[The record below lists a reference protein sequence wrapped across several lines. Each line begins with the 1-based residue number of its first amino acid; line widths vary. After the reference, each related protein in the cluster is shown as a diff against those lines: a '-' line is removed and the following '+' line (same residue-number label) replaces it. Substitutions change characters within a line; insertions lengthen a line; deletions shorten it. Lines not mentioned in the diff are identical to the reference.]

1 MVPGFR
7 YAQSGLQPQGRSIV
21 RSVMRH
27 IRTLS
32 LLIASAVFC
41 LALAGPSRAAP
52 CGGDFNP
59 WLADFKR
66 EAATQG
72 ISQRAIGAALEGV
85 TVDPAV
91 LSRDRGQH
99 VFSQTFEQFSGRMI
113 SADRMRRGGA
123 LLARQAAIFAR
134 IERQFGVPGPVL
146 TAIWGLETDF
156 GVNQGKFSI
165 IRSVATLAHDCR
177 RPDKFRAE
185 LFDALRIVDRGD
197 MTPAELRGDWAGEI
211 GQTQFLPPSYLKY
224 GVDFDGNGKRDLIHS
239 SADALASTANYLK
252 GYGWRRGEP
261 WDEGTENFKVILE
274 WNKAK
279 VYAKTIAAFAE
290 RLAAGSR

>member
-1 MVPGFR
+1 
-7 YAQSGLQPQGRSIV
+7 
-21 RSVMRH
+21 MRH
-27 IRTLS
+27 MRMLS
-32 LLIASAVFC
+32 LSIGSALFC

-52 CGGDFNP
+52 CGGDFNA

-72 ISQRAIGAALEGV
+72 ISQRAIGSALDGIAA
-85 TVDPAV
+85 DPAV
-91 LSRDRGQH
+91 LSRDRGQR

-113 SADRMRRGGA
+113 SADRMRRGTA
-123 LLARQAAIFAR
+123 LLARHAAVFAR

-156 GVNQGKFSI
+156 GVNQGRFSI

-177 RPDKFRAE
+177 RTDKFRAE
-185 LFDALRIVDRGD
+185 LFDVLRIVDRGD
-197 MTPAELRGDWAGEI
+197 MTPGELRGDWAGEI
-211 GQTQFLPPSYLKY
+211 GQTQFLPSSYVKFA
-224 GVDFDGNGKRDLIHS
+224 VDFDGDGKRDLIHS
-239 SADALASTANYLK
+239 APDALASTANFLK

-261 WDEGTENFKVILE
+261 WSEGSENFNVLLE
-274 WNKAK
+274 WNKAR

-290 RLAAGSR
+290 RLAASSR

>member
-1 MVPGFR
+1 MKP
-7 YAQSGLQPQGRSIV
+7 
-21 RSVMRH
+21 

-32 LLIASAVFC
+32 LSLATVLFC
-41 LALAGPSRAAP
+41 LALAGPSRAAS
-52 CGGDFNP
+52 CGGDFDE
-59 WLADFKR
+59 WLAEFER
-66 EAATQG
+66 EAAAQG
-72 ISQRAIGAALEGV
+72 ISRQAINASLDGV
-85 TVDPAV
+85 SPDPAV
-91 LSRDRGQH
+91 LTRDRSQR
-99 VFSQTFEQFSGRMI
+99 VFTQTFEQFSGRMI
-113 SADRMRRGGA
+113 SPDRMRKGTA
-123 LLARQAAIFAR
+123 LLARHAAMFDS
-134 IERQFGVPGPVL
+134 IERQFGVPML

-156 GVNQGKFSI
+156 GVNQGKYSI

-185 LFDALRIVDRGD
+185 LFDTLRIVDRGD

-211 GQTQFLPPSYLKY
+211 GQTQFLPSSYLKY

-239 SADALASTANYLK
+239 APDALASTANYLK

-261 WDEGTENFKVILE
+261 WGEGTENFNVILE